1 VDVQRGTIKEGE
13 EKLERKEIR
22 KYEKWVDVKW

>member
-1 VDVQRGTIKEGE
+1 MNVKRGTIQEGE
-13 EKLERKEIR
+13 EKLERQKIW